1 MEDAAAAYTGPAKKA
16 NAAYM
21 RLQISRYF
29 KRWMYEHAATA
40 GLKMAGLLNENIE
53 DLAARLDNSSPAT
66 GTGNPAGGGT
76 TTGATQGNAQIRAQL
91 QALKDAYAGAGPWAY
106 GSGQNP
112 FEAANWGAELALP
125 PAP

>member
-1 MEDAAAAYTGPAKKA
+1 MEDAAAAYTGPAKKT
-16 NAAYM
+16 NAAYS

-40 GLKMAGLLNENIE
+40 GLKMAGLLNENIQ
-53 DLAARLDNSSPAT
+53 DLAARLDNSSPTT

-106 GSGQNP
+106 GTGSNP